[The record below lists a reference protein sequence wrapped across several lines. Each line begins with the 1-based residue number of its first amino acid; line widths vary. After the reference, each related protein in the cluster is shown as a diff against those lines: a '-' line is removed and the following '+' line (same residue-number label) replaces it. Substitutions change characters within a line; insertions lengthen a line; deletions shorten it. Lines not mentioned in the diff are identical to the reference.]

1 MKKRETK
8 PHQEKNDCIC
18 CLVLSSG
25 SWAGYDVNNSSATL
39 SESTDPRA
47 TGPGA
52 VLSKYFQNLPRAL
65 NAIILRTC
73 FTAARVRMKSVG
85 KDVSLQLYLCSALGE
100 ELIVMG

>member
-25 SWAGYDVNNSSATL
+25 PWAGYDVNNSSETL
-39 SESTDPRA
+39 SESTDLRA
-47 TGPGA
+47 TGPAA

-65 NAIILRTC
+65 NAIILRMC
-73 FTAARVRMKSVG
+73 FKAARVRMKSVG
-85 KDVSLQLYLCSALGE
+85 KDVSLQLCSALGE